1 METFFQKRSDF
12 YTHVVLDGAKGCWYL
27 PMSNRDAFLSQYVIQ
42 DRQWCLAEK
51 PGSTIPI
58 VIDVDLAE
66 PYEGGSLEALY
77 TQEQLM
83 TFVDHCQRVL
93 ANTME
98 ECDATCFIL
107 EKDPRLDESK
117 NSVKH
122 GFHLHFPNVFVRLDD
137 GKEVFKLLN
146 TFDGF
151 SLDNVIGKCWLMYGS
166 SKSLDS
172 LPYVVTRVAKADG
185 TVYESVEL
193 ALNDL
198 DEIYACVTN
207 TLTVFERLVRLLSI
221 NPIGK
226 QTIKLKHQQHQSME
240 VIDYI
245 DSSSSTGTS
254 SDDKIGLVEL
264 LLPVLKESRSE
275 DYQTWWEIGAI
286 INTESKGSTFGLQ
299 LFLAFSRRSEK
310 YDEVVCIEV
319 WDKFK
324 RRSNVKSRKTLG
336 SLLFL
341 CRLDNREETNRI
353 LNEWKSKT
361 DVIIP
366 YTEYRIA
373 CEFYDFYPETFLYCS
388 QSKWYVFKG
397 HCWLRVTDEY
407 IYFSKFFVE
416 LSDWFTQRLQSIT
429 DTTDRKNIQNVI
441 RKLETTS
448 SQNGIIR
455 QLSGFYFHSEDL
467 PKILNSNPDLIVFTN
482 GVFDLKLLQF
492 REGRQSDYITKSL
505 PVAYEKPT
513 KMALKNMLQFF
524 EKIFPDEELRSYF
537 FQVVCDVFEGGNQ
550 EKIGFFWT
558 GSGNNGKSKTQ
569 LLFEKMMGWDLSCK
583 LPTSVLTS
591 GKPKQGCATPELAT
605 LHGGVRWTVYD
616 EPDSNIEKIK
626 AGIFKHLT
634 GNDSIFARP
643 LYLKPLQ
650 FTPMTKTTI
659 ICNTLPLI
667 DGADEATWSRVQ
679 VIPFEARFS
688 SRAPRDCSEQVRL
701 KHFPIDKYIERS
713 FDEMSTTLA
722 WYLIEEYKRKRERE
736 TMGQVLLV
744 PKKVKNAI
752 LNYQVRC
759 DTILKSCEILFIRVD
774 SESQASD
781 PKALYRLLHK
791 HFKIFLPNE
800 TISYQLFMQ
809 YYNEVIDK
817 GTWYRQR
824 TVNDTQDG
832 DLLFEEEH
840 FVVNTFSI

>member
-1 METFFQKRSDF
+1 
-12 YTHVVLDGAKGCWYL
+12 
-27 PMSNRDAFLSQYVIQ
+27 
-42 DRQWCLAEK
+42 
-51 PGSTIPI
+51 
-58 VIDVDLAE
+58 
-66 PYEGGSLEALY
+66 
-77 TQEQLM
+77 
-83 TFVDHCQRVL
+83 
-93 ANTME
+93 
-98 ECDATCFIL
+98 
-107 EKDPRLDESK
+107 
-117 NSVKH
+117 
-122 GFHLHFPNVFVRLDD
+122 
-137 GKEVFKLLN
+137 
-146 TFDGF
+146 
-151 SLDNVIGKCWLMYGS
+151 
-166 SKSLDS
+166 
-172 LPYVVTRVAKADG
+172 
-185 TVYESVEL
+185 
-193 ALNDL
+193 
-198 DEIYACVTN
+198 
-207 TLTVFERLVRLLSI
+207 
-221 NPIGK
+221 
-226 QTIKLKHQQHQSME
+226 

-319 WDKFK
+319 WEKFK

-558 GSGNNGKSKTQ
+558 GSGNNGKSKTD
-569 LLFEKMMGWDLSCK
+569 FNDL
-583 LPTSVLTS
+583 
-591 GKPKQGCATPELAT
+591 
-605 LHGGVRWTVYD
+605 
-616 EPDSNIEKIK
+616 
-626 AGIFKHLT
+626 
-634 GNDSIFARP
+634 
-643 LYLKPLQ
+643 
-650 FTPMTKTTI
+650 
-659 ICNTLPLI
+659 
-667 DGADEATWSRVQ
+667 
-679 VIPFEARFS
+679 
-688 SRAPRDCSEQVRL
+688 
-701 KHFPIDKYIERS
+701 
-713 FDEMSTTLA
+713 
-722 WYLIEEYKRKRERE
+722 
-736 TMGQVLLV
+736 
-744 PKKVKNAI
+744 
-752 LNYQVRC
+752 
-759 DTILKSCEILFIRVD
+759 
-774 SESQASD
+774 
-781 PKALYRLLHK
+781 
-791 HFKIFLPNE
+791 
-800 TISYQLFMQ
+800 
-809 YYNEVIDK
+809 
-817 GTWYRQR
+817 
-824 TVNDTQDG
+824 
-832 DLLFEEEH
+832 
-840 FVVNTFSI
+840 